1 MTTRLNRINKTN
13 RPQIRD
19 HIVRYFNARS
29 KARGNGTVSLLDVW
43 DVGFEIEER
52 FNISDPASQKITWE
66 VLKGSRFE

>member
-1 MTTRLNRINKTN
+1 MSARLNRINKTN
-13 RPQIRD
+13 RPQIHD
-19 HIVRYFNARS
+19 HIVRYFNAKS